1 VVLKYFKI
9 QISSTKVLTKFQVQ
23 WRGTAGWLHT
33 PQRESDTKETFEFSE
48 NFSLHSAKALKRFLK
63 ARMLGCGGSL
73 ADAAAS
79 HDPAHVQ
86 HLRGD
91 TAHERAACL
100 AVELEAKLATSA
112 FAKSPAAGNTANL
125 SGSAPAKPPAAGNPV
140 YRLEHRGAARVAD
153 VWPWEPQ
160 DDEAWK
166 KDDMHDKLLLARN
179 AQAAGKRVDIETD
192 HANVI
197 ISGGYEGWRM
207 RTLAA
212 TVPPHQ
218 LKLFRFAF
226 ERWRK
231 GSARVL
237 PSSRPSLLR
246 LSGVTMDG
254 AY

>member
-1 VVLKYFKI
+1 MQNVDVAAVSDMQLE
-9 QISSTKVLTKFQVQ
+9 
-23 WRGTAGWLHT
+23 
-33 PQRESDTKETFEFSE
+33 RESDNKETFEFSE

-63 ARMLGCGGSL
+63 ARMLACGGSL
-73 ADAAAS
+73 DADAVAS
-79 HDPAHVQ
+79 DDPAHAQ
-86 HLRGD
+86 HVRGE
-91 TAHERAACL
+91 TTPSAHERAACL
-100 AVELEAKLATSA
+100 AVELEAKLATPA
-112 FAKSPAAGNTANL
+112 FAKTPAAGHTADL
-125 SGSAPAKPPAAGNPV
+125 SGSASPKPPAAGNPV
-140 YRLEHRGAARVAD
+140 YRLEHRCAARVAD

-166 KDDMHDKLLLARN
+166 KDDMHDKLLLARQRSDLGTDARN
-179 AQAAGKRVDIETD
+179 AHAVGKGVDTETD

-207 RTLAA
+207 RTVAA
-212 TVPPHQ
+212 NLPPHL

-231 GSARVL
+231 GSARAL

-246 LSGVTMDG
+246 LSGVTTDR